1 MGNLNASGTQGLS
14 SQLHVSTM
22 RIILLSLV
30 ATAAAKPDTLTCA
43 IDGAGALDSA
53 VNAGVY
59 LWASTE
65 RCAENGNKYDGLKC
79 EIDVTSALKSVIDMS
94 TIITAAVQSCAGE
107 IETVNAQCGQA
118 AGHLASATVGL
129 ASGAGSL
136 THWIQK
142 NSTGMPPGKEL
153 DTKIGKCV
161 IDVKST
167 ASDIFMAA
175 AGIKSAIAGCRKDK
189 GEKCAA
195 HALAVVAVMSNL
207 GAAIAHSIAHC
218 PASGNK
224 TAEMSGD
231 IMNLVSVLDNV
242 AQAGIAID
250 EKCKVD
256 DSRLFSI
263 QGGENDNNGGSM
275 LTSSNLVLASL
286 VPLGVVAGYLSG
298 RRQQTYTPAQIRD
311 MESMG
316 MLNAG
321 EASIE

>member
-1 MGNLNASGTQGLS
+1 
-14 SQLHVSTM
+14 M
-22 RIILLSLV
+22 RILLLSLV
-30 ATAAAKPDTLTCA
+30 ATAAAGKPDTLTCA

-65 RCAENGNKYDGLKC
+65 RCAENGAKYDGLKC
-79 EIDVTSALKSVIDMS
+79 EIDVTSALKSVIDMT
-94 TIITAAVQSCAGE
+94 TIITSAVQSCAGE

-118 AGHLASATVGL
+118 AGQLASATVGL
-129 ASGAGSL
+129 AAGAGSV
-136 THWIQK
+136 THWIQR
-142 NSTGMPPGKEL
+142 NSTGGTGKEL

-161 IDVKST
+161 IDVKSI
-167 ASDIFMAA
+167 ANDIFLAA
-175 AGIKSAIAGCRKDK
+175 AGIKSATAGCKKDK

-195 HALAVVAVMSNL
+195 HALAVVSVLSNL
-207 GAAIAHSIAHC
+207 GSAIAHSIAHC

-224 TAEMSGD
+224 TAAMSGD
-231 IMNLVSVLDNV
+231 IMNFVSVLDNV
-242 AQAGIAID
+242 ALAGIAID

-263 QGGENDNNGGSM
+263 QSVENSNNGGNM
-275 LTSSNLVLASL
+275 LTTSNLVLASL

-298 RRQQTYTPAQIRD
+298 RRQQTVNPAQTRD

-316 MLNAG
+316 MLNVG
-321 EASIE
+321 DDSVE